1 MYSIDASLRVLLA
14 ACLLCIGF
22 ILFENRRMRKCVLY
36 GASSDAFLQK
46 REPFTTPSPSTT
58 NRMKNAKFTPVD
70 GSQLENY
77 DFQDIE
83 KALEKI
89 TEKMESMR
97 DTSMKFIEARDLA
110 NVVRA
115 DLVSTVSKQ

>member
-46 REPFTTPSPSTT
+46 REPFTQSPSTT
-58 NRMKNAKFTPVD
+58 NRMKNAQFTPVD

-89 TEKMESMR
+89 TEKMGGMR

>member
-36 GASSDAFLQK
+36 GASSESFLGK
-46 REPFTTPSPSTT
+46 REPFTSSPSLT
-58 NRMKNAKFTPVD
+58 NRMKNAKFTPVN

-77 DFQDIE
+77 DFQDIDN
-83 KALEKI
+83 ALEKI
-89 TEKMESMR
+89 TEKMQSMR

-110 NVVRA
+110 NVVRT
-115 DLVSTVSKQ
+115 DLVSMVNKE

>member
-46 REPFTTPSPSTT
+46 REPFTQSPSTT
-58 NRMKNAKFTPVD
+58 NRMKNAQFPPVD

-89 TEKMESMR
+89 TEKMGAMR